1 MIPSLP
7 GEPAFIH
14 GGGMVVQYYWIV
26 LFALLV
32 AAQSIVY
39 VEFGCNAHQLS
50 SKSYVSVQSIKGGL
64 CGKIQIM
71 A

>member
-1 MIPSLP
+1 
-7 GEPAFIH
+7 
-14 GGGMVVQYYWIV
+14 MVVQYYWIV